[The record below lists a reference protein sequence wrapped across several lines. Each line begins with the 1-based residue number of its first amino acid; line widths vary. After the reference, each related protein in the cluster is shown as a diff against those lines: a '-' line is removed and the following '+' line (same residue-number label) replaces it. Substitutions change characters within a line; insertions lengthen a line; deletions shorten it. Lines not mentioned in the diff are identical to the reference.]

1 MRARSPVLVLALAL
15 LSGAAGA
22 RGAGFCA
29 LPAGPDR
36 VTAVSVEGEL
46 ALASGAQTR
55 LADIRLPEAGLYRAD
70 ALGWL
75 KRHEQAHAH
84 VSRGPPDRW
93 GRSPARVAVTG
104 GDLARGLVERG
115 LALVDAGESQR
126 LCEPELLRLE
136 SEARAKKLGLW
147 GEEAN
152 WPVRAEDEARLRER
166 VGRFALVEGRI
177 LSVGERGQRTYLNFG
192 RNFAQDF
199 TITIPKRNWA
209 IMKDRGLS
217 AASLRGRRVRARGF
231 LEAWNGTTLTI
242 EVPDLLEV
250 LD

>member
-1 MRARSPVLVLALAL
+1 MALAL

-22 RGAGFCA
+22 QGAGFCA
-29 LPAGPDR
+29 PPADRDR

-55 LADIRLPEAGLYRAD
+55 LADIRLPDDASYRAD

-75 KRHEQAHAH
+75 KRYEQGDAH
-84 VSRGPPDRW
+84 VALGAPDRW

-104 GDLARGLVERG
+104 ADLARSLVERG

-126 LCEPELLRLE
+126 LCEPDLLRLE
-136 SEARAKKLGLW
+136 SQARAKKQGLW
-147 GEEAN
+147 AEEAN

-166 VGRFALVEGRI
+166 IGRFVLVEGRI

-192 RNFAQDF
+192 RNFTQDF
-199 TITIPKRNWA
+199 TITIPKRSWA

-217 AASLRGRRVRARGF
+217 AASLRGRRVRARGL
-231 LEAWNGTTLTI
+231 LEAWNGTALTI
-242 EVPDLLEV
+242 EVPDLFEV